1 MNKRQVSVGIGLS
14 LGLWLSGAAQGFEL
28 RNNAQVLEERLELSA
43 HIDMG
48 STLMLPVQVIS
59 QTPLFQQVAYDARR
73 HRFEDM
79 GIALRAIGEQN
90 SQPLLLEIVNDQY
103 QCASLSQTL
112 YTPFTLAAVNQGYRY
127 GVETGGRS
135 VARLDSSGPRQ
146 HRFEPGEWQ
155 RAGDVAGIAAN
166 RFILDFY
173 LRVVLPELSQVPVGG
188 VGVPIVCSGQVTLL
202 VSVPL

>member
-1 MNKRQVSVGIGLS
+1 
-14 LGLWLSGAAQGFEL
+14 
-28 RNNAQVLEERLELSA
+28 
-43 HIDMG
+43 MG
-48 STLMLPVQVIS
+48 SHVVQPVQVIS

-127 GVETGGRS
+127 GVETGGG
-135 VARLDSSGPRQ
+135 RL
-146 HRFEPGEWQ
+146 PGW
-155 RAGDVAGIAAN
+155 IALAPPAP
-166 RFILDFY
+166 F
-173 LRVVLPELSQVPVGG
+173 
-188 VGVPIVCSGQVTLL
+188 
-202 VSVPL
+202 

>member
-1 MNKRQVSVGIGLS
+1 MGIGLS

-43 HIDMG
+43 QIDMG

-59 QTPLFQQVAYDARR
+59 QTPLVQQVAYEVWG

-90 SQPLLLEIVNDQY
+90 SQPLLLELVNDQY
-103 QCASLSQTL
+103 QCVSLPPAPVL
-112 YTPFTLAAVNQGYRY
+112 LLADVNRGYQY
-127 GVETGGRS
+127 LVETGGRQ
-135 VARLDSSGPRQ
+135 VANLKSNGLRQ

-155 RAGDVAGIAAN
+155 RAGGMW
-166 RFILDFY
+166 
-173 LRVVLPELSQVPVGG
+173 RVSRQTALLWTSISAWSCRNSRGFPEGWGSSATGRSP
-188 VGVPIVCSGQVTLL
+188 CC
-202 VSVPL
+202 

>member
-1 MNKRQVSVGIGLS
+1 GLS

-43 HIDMG
+43 QIDMG
-48 STLMLPVQVIS
+48 SHVVQPVQVIS

-90 SQPLLLEIVNDQY
+90 SQPLLLELVNDQY
-103 QCASLSQTL
+103 QCMSLPPAPVL
-112 YTPFTLAAVNQGYRY
+112 LLADVNRGYRY

-166 RFILDFY
+166 RFTLDFY
-173 LRVVLPELSQVPVGG
+173 LRVVLPGLSRVPRGMG
-188 VGVPIVCSGQVTLL
+188 VVCNGQVTLL
-202 VSVPL
+202 LSVPL

>member
-43 HIDMG
+43 QIDMG
-48 STLMLPVQVIS
+48 SHVVQPVQVIS

-90 SQPLLLEIVNDQY
+90 SQPLLLELVNDQY
-103 QCASLSQTL
+103 QCMSLPPAPVL
-112 YTPFTLAAVNQGYRY
+112 LLADVNRGYRY

-166 RFILDFY
+166 RFTLDFY
-173 LRVVLPELSQVPVGG
+173 LRVVLPGLSRVPEGWG
-188 VGVPIVCSGQVTLL
+188 SSATGRSPCC
-202 VSVPL
+202 

>member
-43 HIDMG
+43 QIDMG

-59 QTPLFQQVAYDARR
+59 QTPLFQQVAYEVWS

-90 SQPLLLEIVNDQY
+90 SQPLLLELVNDQY
-103 QCASLSQTL
+103 QCVSLPPAPVL
-112 YTPFTLAAVNQGYRY
+112 LLAAVNRGYQY
-127 GVETGGRS
+127 LVEIGGRQ
-135 VARLDSSGPRQ
+135 VANLKSDGLRQ

-155 RAGDVAGIAAN
+155 RAGDVAGITAN
-166 RFILDFY
+166 RFTLDFY

>member
-1 MNKRQVSVGIGLS
+1 LS

-59 QTPLFQQVAYDARR
+59 QTPLFQQVAYEVWG

-103 QCASLSQTL
+103 QCVSLPPAPVL
-112 YTPFTLAAVNQGYRY
+112 TLAAVNQGYQY
-127 GVETGGRS
+127 LVETGGRQ
-135 VARLDSSGPRQ
+135 VANLKSGGPRQ

-166 RFILDFY
+166 RFTLDFY
-173 LRVVLPELSQVPVGG
+173 LRVVLPGLSQVPRGMG
-188 VGVPIVCSGQVTLL
+188 VVCSGQVTLVL
-202 VSVPL
+202 SVPL